1 MNPEQPTTHRD
12 DLDDTEGHLHRS
24 RMADAERDE
33 ADDTDDTEGHRRH
46 FFRADAERDEADD
59 ADADGRRYADAEGDE
74 ADDTGG
80 HALGPTAREPVRGA
94 AQGLQPTHPK
104 VSDDADDV
112 AGHLSGALGSKKK
125 TEHER

>member
-12 DLDDTEGHLHRS
+12 DLDDTEGHRRHFFR
-24 RMADAERDE
+24 ADAERDE
-33 ADDTDDTEGHRRH
+33 SDDTEGHRRH
-46 FFRADAERDEADD
+46 FFRADAERDESDD
-59 ADADGRRYADAEGDE
+59 TEGDLHRSRMADAERDE

-94 AQGLQPTHPK
+94 GQGLQPTHPK